1 MAKTVTEIFEEV
13 KTEMCDKYCRFPRE
27 YDPEEHDDVELW
39 ETDICKNCPLGRL

>member
-1 MAKTVTEIFEEV
+1 MAKTVTEIFEEI

-39 ETDICKNCPLGRL
+39 GMDICKNCLLWRL